1 MSLVDIN
8 RIAHGRLEDEEKC
21 LEAGMND
28 YVLKPLK
35 RETALEMLD
44 KRVFKSSK

>member
-1 MSLVDIN
+1 VSLVDII

-21 LEAGMND
+21 LEAGINY

-44 KRVFKSSK
+44 KRVFKGSK